1 MFDLFYKPPWAT
13 VKRSLVQ
20 SLTYSSLW
28 VLSQFSIEEDDGE

>member
-1 MFDLFYKPPWAT
+1 MFDLFYKPPW

-28 VLSQFSIEEDDGE
+28 VLSQFSIEDDDGE